1 MKSDYDKAACVDWK
15 TELYE
20 YCFEVTL
27 GYG

>member
-1 MKSDYDKAACVDWK
+1 MKSDYDKVACIDWK